1 MATSF
6 DSLVSEAETARLES
20 SSKRAAGTEEGCLCL
35 LQVPLGIAGVY
46 IYFSIGQDQ
55 SGQK

>member
-6 DSLVSEAETARLES
+6 DGLVSEAEMARLES
-20 SSKRAAGTEEGCLCL
+20 SSKRTAGTEEGFLCL

-46 IYFSIGQDQ
+46 IHFSVGQDQ
-55 SGQK
+55 SGRK